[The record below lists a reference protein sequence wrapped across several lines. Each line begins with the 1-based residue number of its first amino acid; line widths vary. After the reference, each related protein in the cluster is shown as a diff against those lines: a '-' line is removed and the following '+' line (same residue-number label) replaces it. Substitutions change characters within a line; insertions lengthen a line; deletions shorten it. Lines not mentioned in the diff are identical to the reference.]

1 MSLEGRRVAILV
13 ENLYEDLEFWY
24 PYYRLKEAGAEVIVV
39 GSGSAEVYKG
49 KHGLEAKPQT
59 TAEKIGVNDFD
70 AVVIPGGYA
79 PDYMRRYPLVVRF
92 VKEMNEAGKTVAA
105 ICHAGW
111 VLVSAGVAKGRTM
124 TCFGSIKEDV
134 INAGAKYVDRSVV
147 RDGNL
152 ITSRFP
158 SDLPDFCREVIS
170 ALSSSKLPPIRAGQA
185 RPV

>member
-24 PYYRLKEAGAEVIVV
+24 PYYRLKEAGAEVTVV

-59 TAEKIGVNDFD
+59 SADKVGARDFD

-79 PDYMRRYPLVVRF
+79 PDYMRRYPSVVGF
-92 VKEMNEAGKTVAA
+92 VKEMNDVGKPVAA

-111 VLVSAGVAKGRTM
+111 VLVSAGIAKGRTM
-124 TCFGSIKEDV
+124 TCFSSIKEDV
-134 INAGAKYVDRSVV
+134 INAGAKYVDKSVV

-158 SDLPDFCREVIS
+158 ADLPDFCREVIS
-170 ALSSSKLPPIRAGQA
+170 VLSSSELATIHA
-185 RPV
+185 R